1 MFHFGKKSDEP
12 EMIEELPPRRR
23 KSQDERFRVG
33 RAMAGDAS
41 QTRELKQERLR
52 AAKQRRYKNIATVIG
67 ALVLIGVIVV
77 VAVNFVVS
85 VVAEREKLLE
95 PTPTP
100 EPTVAIIDENA
111 GSNVS
116 DRVKEF
122 VVRLENDMKSEGMT
136 IDRIVLPYQ
145 KARQIDVYVVGRKEY
160 YKLSIDRDSAV
171 QAEDLGRMSRY
182 LDNKSISCEYVDLR
196 VEGKAFYK

>member
-1 MFHFGKKSDEP
+1 MFRFGKKSDEP

-77 VAVNFVVS
+77 VAVNFVAS

-100 EPTVAIIDENA
+100 
-111 GSNVS
+111 SQ
-116 DRVKEF
+116 R
-122 VVRLENDMKSEGMT
+122 
-136 IDRIVLPYQ
+136 
-145 KARQIDVYVVGRKEY
+145 
-160 YKLSIDRDSAV
+160 
-171 QAEDLGRMSRY
+171 
-182 LDNKSISCEYVDLR
+182 
-196 VEGKAFYK
+196 